1 MIDSNPLCW
10 NCCFFSMIII
20 MEQIQKNSYLIV
32 ILFFILC
39 IKVRDRILYKI
50 WGWSENFSR
59 FKDEIIKPFN
69 ACPHLHHRLCVFRAL
84 MYLGLWQQKKDRQAI
99 VGCSAVSVLT
109 DLIDTSIGLL
119 FPAVLG
125 VVELFSLAGMV
136 LLFSLIFIWFT
147 G

>member
-1 MIDSNPLCW
+1 
-10 NCCFFSMIII
+10 
-20 MEQIQKNSYLIV
+20 
-32 ILFFILC
+32 
-39 IKVRDRILYKI
+39 
-50 WGWSENFSR
+50 
-59 FKDEIIKPFN
+59 
-69 ACPHLHHRLCVFRAL
+69 

-136 LLFSLIFIWFT
+136 LLFSLIFI
-147 G
+147 